1 MTGPDLETTGTG
13 SAPGLATRAT
23 VPDMTEFT
31 RTRVWIERTPLARR
45 LRREGA
51 LLALAS
57 LVLVVSLASPWLK
70 SRGLWVGIP
79 CVFNRITHLPC
90 LTCGL
95 TRSFGHMARGELAGA
110 LEYHL
115 LGPALFLLVAV
126 FSMYALVAV
135 CTGRC
140 VRFRLAP
147 PARKAAFW
155 SILAVFI
162 AAWVLKISFM
172 KVTW

>member
-1 MTGPDLETTGTG
+1 MDTTGTG
-13 SAPGLATRAT
+13 SASELNTYGATGLHPDFLMTRMW
-23 VPDMTEFT
+23 V
-31 RTRVWIERTPLARR
+31 ERPAFGKR

-57 LVLVVSLASPWLK
+57 IVLGLSFASSALK

-79 CVFNRITHLPC
+79 CVFNKLTHLPC

-95 TRSFGHMARGELAGA
+95 TRSFAQTAHGNISGA

-115 LGPALFLLVAV
+115 LGPALFFLVFALAAYLLVA
-126 FSMYALVAV
+126 L
-135 CTGRC
+135 CTGRRL
-140 VRFRLAP
+140 RFHLAP
-147 PARKAAFW
+147 RMRKAASW
-155 SILAVFI
+155 SVLAVFVVS
-162 AAWVLKISFM
+162 WVLKVSFM